1 MKNLK
6 KILILMLLISTI
18 LTSCNTS
25 RKGKWSTSDRNKFYK
40 EMKKVSSSLGNLDE
54 ENKTKFIDLYF
65 KKCQNN
71 FSSFAE
77 ADEDEDGCEKLALAS
92 SEEILANGSIK
103 GNWSAD
109 DKKKFRTTMNG
120 VKELD
125 NFGNNKKAWIEC
137 FLRKCEQTFESFY
150 EADNDEIES
159 EKIASECSVE
169 LFN

>member
-1 MKNLK
+1 
-6 KILILMLLISTI
+6 
-18 LTSCNTS
+18 
-25 RKGKWSTSDRNKFYK
+25 
-40 EMKKVSSSLGNLDE
+40 
-54 ENKTKFIDLYF
+54 
-65 KKCQNN
+65 
-71 FSSFAE
+71 
-77 ADEDEDGCEKLALAS
+77 
-92 SEEILANGSIK
+92 
-103 GNWSAD
+103 
-109 DKKKFRTTMNG
+109 MNG